1 MSVDLLKL
9 YFREI
14 EKFPPLEEKEL
25 VKLWRETKKGSGT
38 AKRKLIEGNLRLVIP
53 LAKKHYRPGVDFLD
67 LIEEGNLGLIK
78 AIERFE
84 PKRGY
89 HFSTYATYWIE
100 QAIKRSVEVQ
110 TKTIRIPVHTWEALK
125 KYLREWEKLHLKLGR
140 YPTVEEMQKQLN
152 LTTRKIK
159 NIINLLAF
167 SSGMSSLNQPVSE
180 DEETSL
186 EEIISEKKPT
196 EAPDY
201 LISLLKLHADINSAL
216 EILDEKE
223 KKIIRLRYGLAD
235 GKNRTLEEVGKILKI
250 SRERVRQ
257 LEKRTLEKL
266 KHYAQR
272 KGWL

>member
-1 MSVDLLKL
+1 MSIDLIKL

-14 EKFPPLEEKEL
+14 EKFPSLREEEL
-25 VKLWRETKKGSGT
+25 VKLWQETKKGSKN

-53 LAKKHYRPGVDFLD
+53 LAKKYYHPGIDFLD

-89 HFSTYATYWIE
+89 RFSTYATYWIE

-110 TKTIRIPVHTWEALK
+110 TKTIRIPVHTWETLK
-125 KYLREWEKLHLKLGR
+125 KYLREWEKLHVKLGR
-140 YPTVEEMQKQLN
+140 YPTTEEMKKQLN

-167 SSGMSSLNQPVSE
+167 SSGMSSLDQPLSE

-186 EEIISEKKPT
+186 EEVVSVENPAD
-196 EAPDY
+196 APDY
-201 LISLLKLHADINSAL
+201 LISLLKLHADINLAMQ
-216 EILDEKE
+216 ILQEKE
-223 KKIIRLRYGLAD
+223 RKILSARYGMDD
-235 GKNRTLEEVGKILKI
+235 GKNHTLEEVGKKLKI

-257 LEKRTLEKL
+257 LEKRALEKL
-266 KHYAQR
+266 KHYTQR

>member
-1 MSVDLLKL
+1 MSIDLIKL

-14 EKFPPLEEKEL
+14 EKFPSLREEEL
-25 VKLWRETKKGSGT
+25 VKLWQETKKGSKN

-53 LAKKHYRPGVDFLD
+53 LAKKYYHPGIDFLD

-89 HFSTYATYWIE
+89 RFSTYATYWIE
-100 QAIKRSVEVQ
+100 QAIKRSVEIQ
-110 TKTIRIPVHTWEALK
+110 TKTIRIPVHTWETLK
-125 KYLREWEKLHLKLGR
+125 KYLREWEKLHVKLGR
-140 YPTVEEMQKQLN
+140 YPTTEEMKKQLN

-167 SSGMSSLNQPVSE
+167 SSGMSSLDQPLSE

-186 EEIISEKKPT
+186 EEVVSVENPAD
-196 EAPDY
+196 APDY
-201 LISLLKLHADINSAL
+201 LISLLKLHADINLAMR
-216 EILDEKE
+216 ILQEKE
-223 KKIIRLRYGLAD
+223 RKILSARYGMDD
-235 GKNRTLEEVGKILKI
+235 GKTHTLEEVGKKLKI

-257 LEKRTLEKL
+257 LEKRALEKL
-266 KHYAQR
+266 KHYTQR

>member
-1 MSVDLLKL
+1 MSIDLLKL

-14 EKFPPLEEKEL
+14 EKLPLLGEEEL
-25 VKLWRETKKGSGT
+25 VKLWCEVKRGSGR
-38 AKRKLIEGNLRLVIP
+38 AKRKLIEGNLRLVVPI
-53 LAKKHYRPGVDFLD
+53 AKKYYRPGVDFLD

-89 HFSTYATYWIE
+89 RFSTYATYWIE
-100 QAIKRSVEVQ
+100 QAIKRSVEIQ

-140 YPTVEEMQKQLN
+140 YPTIEEMKKQLN
-152 LTTRKIK
+152 LTTRKIRNIV
-159 NIINLLAF
+159 NIIAF
-167 SSGMSSLNQPVSE
+167 SSGMSSLDQPVSE

-186 EEIISEKKPT
+186 EETISEKNPT

-201 LISLLKLHADINSAL
+201 LISLLKLHADINTAMQ
-216 EILDEKE
+216 ILLEKE
-223 KKIIRLRYGLAD
+223 KKIIRLRYGLED

>member
-1 MSVDLLKL
+1 MSIDLIKL

-14 EKFPPLEEKEL
+14 AKFSSLSEEEL
-25 VKLWRETKKGSGT
+25 VKLWKEVKKGSGE

-53 LAKKHYRPGVDFLD
+53 LAKKYYHPGIDFLD

-89 HFSTYATYWIE
+89 RFSTYATYWIE

-110 TKTIRIPVHTWEALK
+110 TKTIRIPVHTWETLK
-125 KYLREWEKLHLKLGR
+125 KYLREWEKLHVKLGR
-140 YPTVEEMQKQLN
+140 YPTTEEMKKQLN

-167 SSGMSSLNQPVSE
+167 SSGMSSLDQPLSE
-180 DEETSL
+180 DGETSL
-186 EEIISEKKPT
+186 EEVISAENPAD
-196 EAPDY
+196 APDY
-201 LISLLKLHADINSAL
+201 LISLLKLHADINLAMQ
-216 EILDEKE
+216 ILQEKE
-223 KKIIRLRYGLAD
+223 RKILSARYGMDD
-235 GKNRTLEEVGKILKI
+235 GKPHTLEEVGKKLKI

-257 LEKRTLEKL
+257 LEKRALEKL
-266 KHYAQR
+266 KHYTQR

>member
-1 MSVDLLKL
+1 MSIDLLKL

-14 EKFPPLEEKEL
+14 EKLPLLGEEEL
-25 VKLWRETKKGSGT
+25 VKLWCEVKRGSGR
-38 AKRKLIEGNLRLVIP
+38 AKRKLIEGNLRLVVPI
-53 LAKKHYRPGVDFLD
+53 AKKYYRPGVDFLD

-89 HFSTYATYWIE
+89 RFSTYATYWIE
-100 QAIKRSVEVQ
+100 QAIKRSVEIQ

-140 YPTVEEMQKQLN
+140 YPTIEEMKKQLN
-152 LTTRKIK
+152 LTTRKIRNIV
-159 NIINLLAF
+159 NIIAF
-167 SSGMSSLNQPVSE
+167 SSGMSSLDQPVSE

-186 EEIISEKKPT
+186 EETISEKIPT

-201 LISLLKLHADINSAL
+201 LISLLKLHADINTAMQ
-216 EILDEKE
+216 ILLEKE
-223 KKIIRLRYGLAD
+223 KKIIRLRYGLED

>member
-14 EKFPPLEEKEL
+14 EKFPPLSEEEL
-25 VKLWRETKKGSGT
+25 VKLWQETKKGSKN

-53 LAKKHYRPGVDFLD
+53 IAKKYYHSGIDFLD
-67 LIEEGNLGLIK
+67 LIEEGNLGLMK

-89 HFSTYATYWIE
+89 RFSTYATYWIE

-110 TKTIRIPVHTWEALK
+110 TKTIRIPIHTWEALK
-125 KYLREWEKLHLKLGR
+125 KYLREWEKLHSKLGR
-140 YPTVEEMQKQLN
+140 HPTILEMQKQLH
-152 LTTRKIK
+152 LTARKIK
-159 NIINLLAF
+159 NIVNLLAF
-167 SSGMSSLNQPVSE
+167 SSGMSSLDQPISE

-186 EEIISEKKPT
+186 EDVISEKKPT
-196 EAPDY
+196 DAPDH
-201 LISLLKLHADINSAL
+201 LISLLKLHADINTAMQ
-216 EILDEKE
+216 ILQEKE
-223 KKIIRLRYGLAD
+223 KRIIRLRYGLED
-235 GKNRTLEEVGKILKI
+235 GSTRTLEEVGKILKI